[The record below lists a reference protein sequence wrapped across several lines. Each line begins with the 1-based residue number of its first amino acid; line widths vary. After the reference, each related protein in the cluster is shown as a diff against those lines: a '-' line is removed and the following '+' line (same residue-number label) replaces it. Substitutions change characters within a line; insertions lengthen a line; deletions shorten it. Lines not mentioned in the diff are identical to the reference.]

1 MEPPSYPL
9 ISAINSSFANVA
21 EDEVKV
27 AVSTSL
33 SRSRDPFAEVN
44 VLFTDDE
51 TITDLNARYRGVHT
65 ATDVLTFDYATPL
78 GRVGEIAVSVPMARR
93 QAAVRE
99 ASLREECLFL
109 VIHGALHLSGF
120 DDETDEEQ
128 AQMVQEMNVVARQ
141 VGIPGDDR
149 WFSMHYAGAT
159 R

>member
-1 MEPPSYPL
+1 L
-9 ISAINSSFANVA
+9 ADVA

-27 AVSTSL
+27 AVSASL
-33 SRSRDPFAEVN
+33 SRSGDPFAEVN
-44 VLFTDDE
+44 VMFTDEE
-51 TITDLNARYRGVHT
+51 TITDLNARYRGVPT

-78 GRVGEIAVSVPMARR
+78 GRIGEIAVSVPMAQR
-93 QAAVRE
+93 QATARE

-120 DDETDEEQ
+120 DDETEEDQ
-128 AQMVQEMNVVARQ
+128 AKMVQEMNAVACQ
-141 VGIPGDDR
+141 VGIPGDER